1 MDLDLDINSDIYTLE
16 INDKFTAALASTL
29 ALDGSP
35 DTGTYDQSGAPSL
48 LDQYEYAMCGKLFK
62 WKQEAPKVRH
72 RRHRS
77 RRSRS
82 RSLATLTT
90 RSHASYVLLL
100 LLTRCACLLLL
111 SRAFA
116 ATCGAPNIVRR
127 AAHAVKG
134 RRAAPREAHPRQ
146 PHVPPHT
153 KDCAVVMAERW
164 IVQIATTC
172 GGRRKRAK
180 RHHADEPERRA
191 NLL

>member
-111 SRAFA
+111 SRAPSQQPVELQISY
-116 ATCGAPNIVRR
+116 GGLLMRL
-127 AAHAVKG
+127 KG
-134 RRAAPREAHPRQ
+134 DARHLAKLTLDSRMYLLIR
-146 PHVPPHT
+146 
-153 KDCAVVMAERW
+153 K
-164 IVQIATTC
+164 IAQ
-172 GGRRKRAK
+172 
-180 RHHADEPERRA
+180 
-191 NLL
+191 

>member
-90 RSHASYVLLL
+90 R
-100 LLTRCACLLLL
+100 RMFCCC
-111 SRAFA
+111 SRAVCF
-116 ATCGAPNIVRR
+116 CCSRAPSQQPVELQISYGGLLMRL
-127 AAHAVKG
+127 KG
-134 RRAAPREAHPRQ
+134 DARHLAKLTLDSRMYLLIR
-146 PHVPPHT
+146 
-153 KDCAVVMAERW
+153 K
-164 IVQIATTC
+164 IAQ
-172 GGRRKRAK
+172 
-180 RHHADEPERRA
+180 
-191 NLL
+191 